1 MAPEGS
7 VELTGL
13 SDGLD
18 VSREV
23 FLGEK
28 KIKSIFHIVI
38 RYIKITKFTGFT
50 TFKRTVQGHEMQ
62 PH

>member
-23 FLGEK
+23 FLGK
-28 KIKSIFHIVI
+28 KKNQEYFSYCDKVYKDHKIYWFHH
-38 RYIKITKFTGFT
+38 F
-50 TFKRTVQGHEMQ
+50 
-62 PH
+62 